1 MGSGV
6 RPVLIAPPNPPAA
19 APREARRVARAAAPE
34 PPAGCARQEVAGRR
48 QGGSRTRAVHRI
60 EQGIPSPAQ
69 TSAAGR
75 YRRNRRRD
83 RAGQI
88 RRQCRAGALLPEA
101 ILRAAVDRISLIV
114 EAAEIAAFTQFFF
127 QGSGASHDRRASA
140 QRRSIGEVSEREAQ
154 AAAMAAAAKTL
165 PLPEDATEAAILAKH
180 GFVPESP
187 TPERARTAA

>member
-1 MGSGV
+1 M
-6 RPVLIAPPNPPAA
+6 P
-19 APREARRVARAAAPE
+19 AAAPE

-48 QGGSRTRAVHRI
+48 QGGGSRTRAVHRI
-60 EQGIPSPAQ
+60 EQGLPRHAQ

-75 YRRNRRRD
+75 RRRN

-114 EAAEIAAFTQFFF
+114 EAAEIAAVTQLFV

>member
-1 MGSGV
+1 MPGPLHLSRPRAAPV
-6 RPVLIAPPNPPAA
+6 RKLPAA
-19 APREARRVARAAAPE
+19 AR
-34 PPAGCARQEVAGRR
+34 
-48 QGGSRTRAVHRI
+48 GGSRTRAVHRI

-75 YRRNRRRD
+75 RRRNRGRD

-114 EAAEIAAFTQFFF
+114 EAAEIAAVTQLFF

>member
-6 RPVLIAPPNPPAA
+6 SPVLIAPPNPPAA

-34 PPAGCARQEVAGRR
+34 PPPAAPVRKLPAAARG
-48 QGGSRTRAVHRI
+48 GGSRTRAVHRI

-75 YRRNRRRD
+75 YRRN

-114 EAAEIAAFTQFFF
+114 EAAEIAAVTQLFV